1 MRLSQKITQYLIVVV
16 FCSMVFGFFIFYF
29 AIERA
34 TNQSAVG
41 KLENLNKIIE
51 KKLQNK
57 PISDLED
64 QHPHVKIKILD
75 GRYDSLTKEVI
86 RNGDYEWDDKL
97 QTMVN
102 HLTVTT
108 YPFVNGVHYQI
119 ESQLS
124 LTIIDDKFF
133 VGILMV
139 IAWIFVFVIISIIF
153 FGELISRKLYTPFYY
168 LIDRMKRFDLK
179 ENQKIKIVHSDIHEL
194 NQLNDLF
201 LKTSQQSIEHY
212 NALKEFSQN
221 LSHELQ
227 TPMANMKAKIE
238 LMLNEE
244 LSETQMQSLSG
255 MYDDI
260 NKVSAI
266 NRSLILLMSLEYHEV
281 TIDKINLTDLIKEMI
296 SEQEDL
302 MLMNGVELTL
312 NLVEDVEIKM
322 NTLLAHIVFNNL
334 ISNANRHNC
343 QNGKIVIELT
353 KTKFIIRNTGYEQ
366 EFTNETIF
374 QRFNK
379 SKYNKE
385 SIGLGLALV
394 KKILNVYNFEIKYK
408 YKSNWHQ
415 FTIDLKS

>member
-16 FCSMVFGFFIFYF
+16 FCSMTFGFCVFYF
-29 AIERA
+29 EIERA

-41 KLENLNKIIE
+41 KLENLNRIIE
-51 KKLQNK
+51 NKLQHET
-57 PISDLED
+57 ISEIEN
-64 QHPHVKIKILD
+64 QHPHVKIQVLD
-75 GRYDSLTKEVI
+75 ERYNSLTKEVI
-86 RNGDYEWDDKL
+86 RNEDYEWDEKL

-102 HLTVTT
+102 HLTVIT
-108 YPFVNGVHYQI
+108 YPFVNEVHYEI

-124 LTIIDDKFF
+124 LIIIEDEFF

-139 IAWIFVFVIISIIF
+139 IAWIFVFVIIIIIF
-153 FGELISRKLYTPFYY
+153 FGELISRKLYTPFSY

-179 ENQKIKIVHSDIHEL
+179 EKQEIEIVDSDIHEL
-194 NQLNDLF
+194 NQLNNLF

-238 LMLNEE
+238 LMLDEE
-244 LSETQMQSLSG
+244 LSETQMQSLSA

-266 NRSLILLMSLEYHEV
+266 NRSLILLMSLEYHETTV
-281 TIDKINLTDLIKEMI
+281 DKINLTELIKELI

-302 MLMNGVELTL
+302 MLMNGVELKL
-312 NLVEDVEIKM
+312 NLVNDVKIEM

-334 ISNANRHNC
+334 ISNANRHNSKK
-343 QNGKIVIELT
+343 GKIVIELT
-353 KTKFIIRNTGYEQ
+353 KTKFIIRNTGYRQ

-374 QRFNK
+374 LRFNK

-394 KKILNVYNFEIKYK
+394 KKILNVYNFEINYK
-408 YKSNWHQ
+408 YNSNWHQ